1 LTREAG
7 CGGTMKKKNTYKVID
22 IKKGDIVKTGLTLM
36 EAHDYVKKQEVRSY
50 LKIRPEESE
59 DDER

>member
-1 LTREAG
+1 
-7 CGGTMKKKNTYKVID
+7 MQKKNTYKVID
-22 IKKGDIVKTGLTLM
+22 IKKGDIVKTGLTLV

-59 DDER
+59 EK